1 MECFKDV
8 LFRRVNIYHIICL
21 GLLLRVVG
29 LIQTGYIRVD
39 GTIYVKIGESFS
51 RGAFA
56 EAFRGAFPP
65 VYPFFIGLFHLLI
78 PDLELAG
85 NLVSFVFGVIL
96 IYIVF
101 VFVKKF
107 FGSQYALVA
116 SFFVAIH
123 PFLVR
128 NSVTVLS
135 ESVATFLFALSVF
148 FYYRGWTEEQTGD
161 VALSGFFLGLTYLTR
176 PEYVVYAFPMV
187 ILLLYKK
194 RFSQSAIFL
203 LCFLVFV
210 IPYIVYLKAETG
222 QWVLSQK
229 AILVMNRPR
238 AGGYSLY
245 LFPIPPISAVFRR
258 IPFVAFHF
266 FEAIF
271 LPFFILVCL
280 GWRNIDKR
288 YRLLMVLLTFFHIA
302 SIATQSSSTVR
313 FSVEFVPVVI
323 PFAVAGFYKMKEL
336 LGRYRF
342 QKGLYYSAIVIIVV
356 SSLAQGFIVPD
367 KSRLLHKQAG
377 LYLKERDPGRLI
389 ASRLPLAPFYGKG
402 EWVVISPKVRDCSQL
417 LAVVREKDADYL
429 VVDEK
434 LEKAIPESKRCMET
448 FPMVGEYHDGRDSV
462 KIYRLRQDE

>member
-21 GLLLRVVG
+21 GVLLRVVG

-51 RGAFA
+51 KGEFADAFK
-56 EAFRGAFPP
+56 GAFPP

-85 NLVSFVFGVIL
+85 NLVSFVFGVFL
-96 IYIVF
+96 IYVVF
-101 VFVKKF
+101 LFVKRF
-107 FGSQYALVA
+107 FGSQYALLA

-135 ESVATFLFALSVF
+135 ESVATLLFALSVF
-148 FYYRGWTEEQTGD
+148 LYYRGWIEDRSGD
-161 VALSGFFLGLTYLTR
+161 VALSGIFLGLTYLTR
-176 PEYVVYAFPMV
+176 PEYVVYAVPMV
-187 ILLLYKK
+187 SLLLYKK
-194 RFSQSAIFL
+194 RFSQSAFFL
-203 LCFLVFV
+203 LCVLALVV
-210 IPYIVYLKAETG
+210 PYVCYLKVETG

-229 AILVMNRPR
+229 AILVMNKPR

-245 LFPIPPISAVFRR
+245 LFPIPPITAIFRR
-258 IPFVAFHF
+258 IPSVAFHL

-280 GWRNIDKR
+280 GWRSIDKR
-288 YRLLMVLLTFFHIA
+288 YRLMMIALVFFHIV

-313 FSVEFVPVVI
+313 FSVEFVPVII
-323 PFAVAGFYKMKEL
+323 PFAAAGFFRMREL
-336 LGRYRF
+336 LGRYRL
-342 QKGLYYSAIVIIVV
+342 KRTMYYSAIVIIVG

-367 KSRLLHKQAG
+367 RGRLLHKQAG
-377 LYLKERDPGRLI
+377 LFLGAQDPGRLI
-389 ASRLPLAPFYGKG
+389 ASRLPLVPFYGKG
-402 EWVVISPKVRDCSQL
+402 EWVVISPKLRECSQL
-417 LAVVREKDADYL
+417 LEAVREKDADYL

-448 FPMVGEYHDGRDSV
+448 FPMVGEYRDARDFV
-462 KIYRLRQDE
+462 KIYRLR

>member
-29 LIQTGYIRVD
+29 LIQSSYIRVD

-51 RGAFA
+51 KGEFADAFK
-56 EAFRGAFPP
+56 GAFPP

-85 NLVSFVFGVIL
+85 NLVSFVFGVFL

-107 FGSQYALVA
+107 FGSQYALLA

-135 ESVATFLFALSVF
+135 ESVATLLFALSVF
-148 FYYRGWTEEQTGD
+148 FYYRGWIEDRSGD
-161 VALSGFFLGLTYLTR
+161 VALSGIFLGLTYLTR
-176 PEYVVYAFPMV
+176 PEYVVYAVPMV

-203 LCFLVFV
+203 FSILVFV
-210 IPYIVYLKAETG
+210 VPYVIYLKAETG

-229 AILVMNRPR
+229 AILVMNKPR

-245 LFPIPPISAVFRR
+245 LFPIPPITAIFRR
-258 IPFVAFHF
+258 LPSVAFHL

-280 GWRNIDKR
+280 GWRSIDKR
-288 YRLLMVLLTFFHIA
+288 FRLLMILLTFFHIA

-313 FSVEFVPVVI
+313 FSVEFIPVAI
-323 PFAVAGFYKMKEL
+323 PFAAAGFYKMKEL
-336 LGRYRF
+336 LGRYRL
-342 QKGLYYSAIVIIVV
+342 QRCLYYSAIVIIVG

-367 KSRLLHKQAG
+367 RGRLLHKQAG
-377 LYLKERDPGRLI
+377 LYLRARDPGKLI

-417 LAVVREKDADYL
+417 LTAVREKDADYIL
-429 VVDEK
+429 IDEK
-434 LEKAIPESKRCMET
+434 VEKAIPESKRCMEA
-448 FPMVGEYHDGRDSV
+448 FPMIGEYHDGRDFV
-462 KIYRLRQDE
+462 KIFRLRQDE

>member
-148 FYYRGWTEEQTGD
+148 FYYRGWIEDRSGD
-161 VALSGFFLGLTYLTR
+161 VALSGIFFR
-176 PEYVVYAFPMV
+176 PDLPH
-187 ILLLYKK
+187 
-194 RFSQSAIFL
+194 
-203 LCFLVFV
+203 
-210 IPYIVYLKAETG
+210 ETG
-222 QWVLSQK
+222 VCRIRCSPWSSCSFT
-229 AILVMNRPR
+229 RRGFPR
-238 AGGYSLY
+238 VPSSCSVFWFSL
-245 LFPIPPISAVFRR
+245 
-258 IPFVAFHF
+258 
-266 FEAIF
+266 F
-271 LPFFILVCL
+271 LTSF
-280 GWRNIDKR
+280 
-288 YRLLMVLLTFFHIA
+288 T
-302 SIATQSSSTVR
+302 
-313 FSVEFVPVVI
+313 
-323 PFAVAGFYKMKEL
+323 
-336 LGRYRF
+336 
-342 QKGLYYSAIVIIVV
+342 
-356 SSLAQGFIVPD
+356 
-367 KSRLLHKQAG
+367 
-377 LYLKERDPGRLI
+377 
-389 ASRLPLAPFYGKG
+389 
-402 EWVVISPKVRDCSQL
+402 
-417 LAVVREKDADYL
+417 
-429 VVDEK
+429 
-434 LEKAIPESKRCMET
+434 
-448 FPMVGEYHDGRDSV
+448 
-462 KIYRLRQDE
+462 